1 MCAAAALS
9 GLALAGTAS
18 AAQPCWKILIN
29 DWYNGR
35 IDGSYPVSCYRA
47 AIKNAPEDI
56 KSYSSLTDDLRRAL
70 QSAVVQK
77 KGTTPVVPSGQR
89 GRRGG
94 SQVPVAAPG
103 GSGGGTGG
111 GSSSGGGTGGGSPS
125 SGGGSGGPD
134 LTTGGLSGPGHGGTA
149 GSSTP
154 ASGGSS
160 DQSGGSSAYSP
171 FAQAFDKIG
180 PKNATSVP
188 VPLIV
193 LAAVALLLLAA
204 GSAGFVVRR
213 VRGERIV
220 PAGALGAGSAALH
233 HGGPDDESGPRELE

>member
-9 GLALAGTAS
+9 GLALAGAAS

-29 DWYNGR
+29 DWYDGR

-77 KGTTPVVPSGQR
+77 KGTTPVVPPGQR

-94 SQVPVAAPG
+94 SQVPVVAPG
-103 GSGGGTGG
+103 GNGGGTSGGGT
-111 GSSSGGGTGGGSPS
+111 S
-125 SGGGSGGPD
+125 SGGGSGSGPD
-134 LTTGGLSGPGHGGTA
+134 LATGGLSGPGHGGTA

-160 DQSGGSSAYSP
+160 GQSGGSSSYSP
-171 FAQAFDKIG
+171 FAEAFDKIG

-204 GSAGFVVRR
+204 GSAGFIVRR

-220 PAGALGAGSAALH
+220 PAGALGVGSAALH
-233 HGGPDDESGPRELE
+233 HGEPDGDSGPRELE